1 MFICSVKIAMIL
13 PFFIFYLIYTL
24 RRGIQNILD
33 QKKIQNTYHL
43 GKENTQ
49 ATNSPKN
56 FFNNQPFNPEVCNVK
71 IFVIVATVFT
81 FIIVMGTI
89 IALTV
94 ESKFHIFQMFGR
106 FFLSVVIPLIVYINN
121 SDLRTFV
128 IEMFQ

>member
-1 MFICSVKIAMIL
+1 MIL
-13 PFFIFYLIYTL
+13 PFLSFYLIYTL

-33 QKKIQNTYHL
+33 QKKIQKTYHL
-43 GKENTQ
+43 QKENTE
-49 ATNSPKN
+49 AKNSSKQ

-81 FIIVMGTI
+81 IIIVLGTI

-94 ESKFHIFQMFGR
+94 ESKFHIFQMLGR
-106 FFLSVVIPLIVYINN
+106 FVLSVVIPLIVYINN

-128 IEMFQ
+128 LEMSQ